1 MTTCIRALV
10 LLLLL
15 AGSVQAEV
23 VKLEITERSS
33 FADGH
38 HFGNVGPYERI
49 KGWLSIAVDPKGALH
64 RRITD
69 IDLVG
74 TNKRGRVEF
83 RTEFFLLKP
92 VDARRGNGRI
102 LYDVNN
108 RGNKL
113 AMGAFNNP
121 TGGNRNEPRTLSD
134 AGNGFLMRQGYSVLW
149 CGWNG
154 DVRPGGSRIMIELP
168 VVKHS
173 DGSSI
178 TSKIYAEICV
188 TGTSKS
194 QPLYWGNSVA
204 YPAVSLD
211 NGSAHLTRRP
221 YRSSPP
227 EEVPHEEWSFARVE
241 NGQVLASPGHL
252 HLRDGFRSGWIYELV
267 YTGKDPR
274 ATGLGLV
281 AVRDCISFFRY
292 AVADPQGTKNPLA
305 RAIQKAYIFGI
316 SQSGRFIH
324 HFLFEAMN
332 TDESGRMVLDG
343 AMPHVGGGGK
353 GQFNYRF
360 AQTTRHGSQH
370 QDNLFASDFFPFN
383 SVPQVDPVTGR
394 KGDSF
399 AKLRARGHLPKVFF
413 TETSAEYWSRAA
425 SLLHTDTVGKT
436 DAGIDPNLRLYF
448 FTGAQHGVSSS
459 TSRGIFR
466 NLRNDLD
473 HRPLLRALLVA
484 MDRWV
489 TSGVEPPPTS
499 IPRISEGTLVGLSAW
514 QDQFPDV
521 PGVTK
526 AGIMFRPLRLDPGP
540 RWFTR
545 GIADHVPPKVGPAY
559 NTLVPSVDADGI
571 ERAGVKLPTVAV
583 PLGAYSGW
591 NVRGKSGGAEGML
604 GRFSGSWMP
613 FARTK
618 AERLK
623 SGDPRR
629 SVLERYPTK
638 ADYVSG
644 VTSAV
649 LSLRSRKLLLDEDV
663 IRILEK
669 ASRQELWRK

>member
-1 MTTCIRALV
+1 MHRWNCSFV
-10 LLLLL
+10 LLLFL
-15 AGSVQAEV
+15 GCPVHGEV
-23 VKLEITERSS
+23 VSLEISERSS

-38 HFGNVGPYERI
+38 HFGNVGPYERV
-49 KGWLSIAVDPKGALH
+49 KGWLTIAIDPRAALH

-69 IDLVG
+69 IDLV
-74 TNKRGRVEF
+74 TPNKQGKVEF

-113 AMGAFNNP
+113 ALGAFNRP
-121 TGGNRNEPRTLSD
+121 TGNRNNPRTLAE

-154 DVRPGGSRIMIELP
+154 DVRPGGDRIMIELP
-168 VVKHS
+168 VVKNA

-178 TSKIYAEICV
+178 VSRIYAEICV
-188 TGTSKS
+188 TGRPQS

-211 NGSAHLTRRP
+211 NGTARLTRRP
-221 YRSSPP
+221 YRTTPP
-227 EEVPHEEWSFARVE
+227 EEVPHEEWSFARVV
-241 NGQVLASPGHL
+241 NGQVVPSPGHL

-292 AVADPQGTKNPLA
+292 AGADASGTQNPLA
-305 RAIQKAYIFGI
+305 GAIEKAYIFGI

-332 TDESGRMVLDG
+332 TDESGRMVVDG

-383 SVPQVDPVTGR
+383 SVPQVDPLTGQ

-399 AKLRARGHLPKVFF
+399 RALRTRGHLPRVFF

-448 FTGAQHGVSSS
+448 FTGAQHGVSGS
-459 TSRGIFR
+459 TSRGIYR
-466 NLRNDLD
+466 NPTNDLN
-473 HRPLLRALLVA
+473 HYPLLRALLVA
-484 MDRWV
+484 LDRWV
-489 TSGVEPPPTS
+489 TSGVEPPATAV
-499 IPRISEGTLVGLSAW
+499 PRIDDGTLVELATW
-514 QDQFPDV
+514 RKQFPDV
-521 PGVTK
+521 PGMTRS
-526 AGIMFRPLRLDPGP
+526 GIMFRPLRLDPGP
-540 RWFTR
+540 RWFTQ
-545 GIADHVPPKVGPAY
+545 GIADHVPPKIGPAY
-559 NTLVPSVDADGI
+559 NTLVPAVDADGI
-571 ERAGVKLPTVAV
+571 ERAGVKLPRVSV

-591 NVRGKSGGAEGML
+591 NVRGKRGGAEGML
-604 GRFSGSWMP
+604 GRFTGSWMP

-618 AERLK
+618 KERQA

-629 SVLERYPTK
+629 SVQERYPTR
-638 ADYVSG
+638 ADYISKIAA
-644 VTSAV
+644 AV
-649 LSLRSRKLLLDEDV
+649 LDLRRRKLLLDEDAL
-663 IRILEK
+663 RILEK
-669 ASRQELWRK
+669 SRRHELWSR